1 LSASQNSIPFIEE
14 GITVPLKCD
23 LSTTHSMAIRLLR
36 ERNAEMVA
44 RLAANT
50 YTVIELGPLERDSS
64 RPSPLRLENISIVR
78 TFRSSKPANEAARE
92 LLNEKAR
99 GMTDPT
105 CQEVSKEE
113 WDGVM
118 LCHFCT
124 GNARCGR

>member
-1 LSASQNSIPFIEE
+1 
-14 GITVPLKCD
+14 
-23 LSTTHSMAIRLLR
+23 MAIRLLR

-78 TFRSSKPANEAARE
+78 TFRSSKRANEAARE

-105 CQEVSKEE
+105 CQEVSKE
-113 WDGVM
+113 DGTV
-118 LCHFCT
+118 LCFATSAREMRVVDVEFRQGLDFCPE
-124 GNARCGR
+124 CDEL